1 MTRTSREVLLHLL
14 ILAILVVA
22 LFPIFWMV
30 LNSFKPM
37 SEIFV
42 RTPRVFASEYTLDN
56 YRQVFALR
64 SFPRNLFNSVLV
76 ATATSATAIPLGFLA
91 AYAVVRY
98 QFAGKSLFLA
108 FLLILQMIPSVVL
121 ISPLARVVRFFQAYD
136 TYHAVVFIE
145 MGFAIPICTW
155 LLIGFIKESCPREL
169 DESAMMDGCGTLG
182 ILLRI
187 VLPLAR
193 AGVVTVFLFVF
204 LLSWESLMIPLHVP
218 GQPLDAN
225 GAAGDCQPAR
235 SRTRRQPSL
244 GHAHGHGGSLFAT
257 HHPDGVCAAAALC
270 QRFSERSGQVL
281 TMKRPL
287 QNILAVLLT
296 KLAAVRPCSRA

>member
-1 MTRTSREVLLHLL
+1 MTRTAREVLLHLL
-14 ILAILVVA
+14 VLAILVVA

-30 LNSFKPM
+30 LSSFKPM
-37 SEIFV
+37 SEFFV

-56 YRQVFALR
+56 YRQVFTLR

-76 ATATSATAIPLGFLA
+76 GTATSATAVPLGFLA

-98 QFAGKSLFLA
+98 RFAGKSLFLA
-108 FLLILQMIPSVVL
+108 FLLILQMIPAVVL

-136 TYHAVVFIE
+136 TYHAIVFIEMGFAIPICSIVFIE

-169 DESAMMDGCGTLG
+169 DESAMIDGCGTLG
-182 ILLRI
+182 ILMRI

-204 LLSWESLMIPLHVP
+204 LLSWESLMIPLTFLGSRSMQTVP
-218 GQPLDAN
+218 LVIASLHGQGP
-225 GAAGDCQPAR
+225 
-235 SRTRRQPSL
+235 
-244 GHAHGHGGSLFAT
+244 GGSPPWDTLMAMAVVYSLPVILMAFVLQQ
-257 HHPDGVCAAAALC
+257 HFVKGLI
-270 QRFSERSGQVL
+270 SG
-281 TMKRPL
+281 
-287 QNILAVLLT
+287 AV
-296 KLAAVRPCSRA
+296 KF